1 MELPLCTYDV
11 QDIECHLTCY
21 MCMYMSCYMDM
32 DMDMDLCMS
41 MPMDMYHE
49 RAVEAAGEL
58 VESWS
63 HTGSSTCDVHP
74 HKGYATG
81 LYE

>member
-1 MELPLCTYDV
+1 MLHVHVMLHGLVHVHV
-11 QDIECHLTCY
+11 Q
-21 MCMYMSCYMDM
+21 
-32 DMDMDLCMS
+32 
-41 MPMDMYHE
+41 DMYHE

>member
-1 MELPLCTYDV
+1 MLPVHVLLHGLVHVHV
-11 QDIECHLTCY
+11 Q
-21 MCMYMSCYMDM
+21 
-32 DMDMDLCMS
+32 
-41 MPMDMYHE
+41 DMYHE